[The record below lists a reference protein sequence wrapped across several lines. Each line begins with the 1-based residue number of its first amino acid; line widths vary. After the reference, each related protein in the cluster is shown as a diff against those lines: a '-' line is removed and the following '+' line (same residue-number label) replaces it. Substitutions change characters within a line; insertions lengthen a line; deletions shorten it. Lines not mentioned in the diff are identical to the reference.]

1 MWEAAGREIVSV
13 LPSVAGPE
21 VWKLMIGAICPR
33 EVGTIW
39 EWDGDRAGFFV
50 GSSRLTTK
58 NHLCS

>member
-21 VWKLMIGAICPR
+21 VWKLMTGPICPR

-39 EWDGDRAGFFV
+39 E
-50 GSSRLTTK
+50 
-58 NHLCS
+58 